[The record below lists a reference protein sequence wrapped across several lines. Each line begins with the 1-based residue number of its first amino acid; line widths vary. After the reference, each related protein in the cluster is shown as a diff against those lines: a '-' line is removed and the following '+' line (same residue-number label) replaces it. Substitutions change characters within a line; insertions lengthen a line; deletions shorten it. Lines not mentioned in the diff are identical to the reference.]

1 MLCIAQNTVAQC
13 ATPIAT
19 FPYNEDFEITN
30 GAWTPGGTGS
40 DWAWGT
46 PAKPVITGAGSGTK
60 CWVIGGLT
68 GSSYSNSEA
77 SWLQSPCF
85 DLTSLQHPY
94 IKFKV
99 FWEMER
105 RFDGANLQYSTNL
118 GASWTN
124 VGTVADPV
132 NCLNDN
138 WFNYSPITYLSPLA
152 TVRDGWSGNIQPT
165 VGSCQGTGGSGAW
178 VTAQHCMPSLAGV
191 ANVIFRFTFGAG
203 TVCNNYDGFAVDDI
217 TISEA
222 PPNNA
227 SFTYS
232 CTNNNTVSFVN
243 TSALCPALT
252 WDFGDPAS
260 GGVNNTSTLQNPS
273 HIFSAPGTYTITLT
287 ASGPGNA
294 PSTSPPQ
301 TIHILGLTTNI
312 ITTLNCFGDNY
323 GTASVSVIPLAAAP
337 FNYSWNTIPVQNTP
351 VATGLTAGTYIV
363 TVDAANSCTT
373 AATVILT
380 EPAALNHALNIVQPG
395 CAAATG
401 TATVT
406 EAGGTSPYT
415 YSWFPS
421 GGTGATAS
429 GLAPGNYTVTVT
441 DNHLCSENINLTIA
455 PATAPTVS
463 ISNSKNVSCFGL
475 NDGVATAAPS
485 GGNAPFSYSW
495 NTLPIQNTSTATG
508 LAPGSYMVTVT
519 DNNGCIATAGV
530 LITQPTAINA
540 IPGVINPT
548 CGLNNGGINISA
560 SGGNPP
566 YQYLWTP
573 AVSTSSIAN
582 NLNAGNYA
590 VKITDINNCFITLNN
605 IVVANNGAPV
615 NFSLGKDTSICSGQ
629 SLILSPGPY
638 ATYLWQ
644 NSSVLPLFNVTQTG
658 KYWVRVTSSAGCV
671 GSDTI
676 NINAIIGCDDIYFP
690 NAFSPN
696 ADGKNDYFYPL
707 GNVAEVSNYR
717 LLVYDRWGEQVFNSG
732 NPSEKWDGNFKGIL
746 TGGTNSYTWYV
757 TYTFKGQYR
766 TKKGTIT
773 VIK

>member
-46 PAKPVITGAGSGTK
+46 PAKPVITGAGSGAK

-68 GSSYSNSEA
+68 GSSYTNSEA

-85 DLTSLQHPY
+85 DLTLLQHPY

-138 WFNYSPITYLSPLA
+138 WFNYNPITYLGPLSS
-152 TVRDGWSGNIQPT
+152 VRDGWSGNIQAT
-165 VGSCQGTGGSGAW
+165 SGSCQGTGGSGAW
-178 VTAQHCMPSLAGV
+178 VTAQHCIPSLAGV
-191 ANVIFRFTFGAG
+191 PNVILRFTFGAG
-203 TVCNNYDGFAVDDI
+203 TVCNNYDGFAIDDI

-232 CTNNNTVSFVN
+232 CTNNNTVSFTNTSILCPTLAWDFGDIASGANN
-243 TSALCPALT
+243 TSAL
-252 WDFGDPAS
+252 
-260 GGVNNTSTLQNPS
+260 QNPV
-273 HIFSAPGTYTITLT
+273 HIFSTPGTYMVTLT
-287 ASGPGNA
+287 ATGPGNA

-312 ITTLNCFGDNY
+312 ITSLNCFGDNN
-323 GTASVSVIPLAAAP
+323 GSASVSVIPLAAAP
-337 FNYSWNTIPVQNTP
+337 FNYSWNTTPVQNTP

-363 TVDAANSCTT
+363 TVGSANSCTT
-373 AATVILT
+373 TATVILT
-380 EPAALNHALNIVQPG
+380 EPAVLSHTLNIVQPG

-406 EAGGTSPYT
+406 EAGGTAPYT
-415 YSWFPS
+415 YSWFPF
-421 GGTGATAS
+421 GGTGATAT
-429 GLAPGNYTVTVT
+429 GLTPGNYSVTVT
-441 DNHLCSENINLTIA
+441 DNRLCTETINLTIA
-455 PATAPTVS
+455 TATTPTVS
-463 ISNSKNVSCFGL
+463 ITNSKNVSCFGL
-475 NDGVATAAPS
+475 NDGMATASAS
-485 GGNAPFSYSW
+485 GGNAPYMYSW
-495 NTLPIQNTSTATG
+495 NTTPIQNTNTATG
-508 LAPGSYMVTVT
+508 LAPGNYMVTVT
-519 DNNGCIATAGV
+519 DNNGCIATTNV
-530 LITQPTAINA
+530 LITQPAAISANPN
-540 IPGVINPT
+540 IINSN
-548 CGLNNGGINISA
+548 CGLNNGNISIAA

-573 AVSTSSIAN
+573 AVSTSAVAN
-582 NLNAGNYA
+582 NLNAGTYS
-590 VKITDINNCFITLNN
+590 VKITDINNCVISLNN
-605 IVVANNGAPV
+605 IAIVNNGAPV
-615 NFSLGKDTSICSGQ
+615 SFSLGRDSAICSGQ
-629 SLILSPGPY
+629 SIVLSPGPF
-638 ATYLWQ
+638 ANYLWQ
-644 NSSVLPLFNVTQTG
+644 DNSTLPLFNVTQTG
-658 KYWVRVTSSAGCV
+658 KYWVRVTNNAGCI
-671 GSDTI
+671 GSDTV
-676 NINAIIGCDDIYFP
+676 NITAIIGCDDIYFP
-690 NAFSPN
+690 NAFTPN
-696 ADGKNDYFYPL
+696 ADGRNDYFGPL
-707 GNVAEVSNYR
+707 GNVFEVSNYR
-717 LLVYDRWGEQVFNSG
+717 LLVYDRWGELVFNSS
-732 NPSEKWDGNFKGIL
+732 NPLEKWDGNFKGVI
-746 TGGTNSYTWYV
+746 TAGTNSYTWYV
-757 TYTFKGQYR
+757 AYTFKGQRR

-773 VIK
+773 IIK